1 MISCKWRPHP
11 LTCKPPSEWPLL
23 VPANRLLKQRVPP
36 TQRVDFQRIPCWVGA
51 AQLSSRP
58 AWKSHRVT
66 EKHLLSSCLSA
77 SLAVKW
83 YVSRLMLI
91 NFLIWEC
98 TLHFVLPVYFNPGHT
113 WWLLVSFK
121 NVHLSPIRAP
131 YISLC
136 LYLFKFWFNLSRA
149 ATALNTSPP
158 PQARLNPWRI
168 KSYHSHT
175 KFALSSNLL
184 IFFNF

>member
-1 MISCKWRPHP
+1 MSPGCSQVRFMNDQLQVATHP
-11 LTCKPPSEWPLL
+11 LACKPPSEWPTL
-23 VPANRLLKQRVPP
+23 VAANRLLKQRVPP
-36 TQRVDFQRIPCWVGA
+36 TQRVGFQGIPCWVGA

-91 NFLIWEC
+91 NFSIWEC

-136 LYLFKFWFNLSRA
+136 LYLFKFWFNFSRA
-149 ATALNTSPP
+149 ATALYT
-158 PQARLNPWRI
+158 
-168 KSYHSHT
+168 T
-175 KFALSSNLL
+175 
-184 IFFNF
+184 